1 MARGDTLS
9 HMEMNRGRWAYIQ
22 EYSREVFGRQDAHL
36 AGLMDEAVEVGL
48 PNIAVSADVGRLLM
62 ILTSMTRGQL
72 AIELGTLGGYSGI
85 WIARGLKPGGRL
97 VTIEREQAHADFAKV
112 QFERAGVDDRIE
124 MRGGAALD
132 VLPKLA
138 QELDPN
144 SVDVVFIDAVKSEY
158 PDYWRMVRPL
168 IAAGGLVLADNVLG
182 SGSWSIDD
190 EAEPQRAAVD
200 RFNRL
205 VADDPDFEA
214 VVVPLRNGVLVG
226 RRIN

>member
-1 MARGDTLS
+1 
-9 HMEMNRGRWAYIQ
+9 
-22 EYSREVFGRQDAHL
+22 
-36 AGLMDEAVEVGL
+36 MDEAVEIGL

-97 VTIEREQAHADFAKV
+97 VTIEPEQAHADFAKV

-124 MRGGAALD
+124 MRCGPALD

-144 SVDVVFIDAVKSEY
+144 SVDVVFIDAVKTEY
-158 PDYWRMVRPL
+158 PDYWEMVRPM
-168 IAAGGLVLADNVLG
+168 IATGGLVLADNVLG
-182 SGSWSIDD
+182 SGSWSIED
-190 EAEPQRAAVD
+190 EAQPQRAAVD

>member
-1 MARGDTLS
+1 MACGGTLRR
-9 HMEMNRGRWAYIQ
+9 MDVNRERWAYIQ

-36 AGLMDEAVEVGL
+36 AGLMDEAVEIGL

-97 VTIEREQAHADFAKV
+97 ITIEPEPAHADFAKV

-124 MRGGAALD
+124 MRCGAALD

-144 SVDVVFIDAVKSEY
+144 SVDVVFIDAVKTEY
-158 PDYWRMVRPL
+158 PDYWEMVRPM

-190 EAEPQRAAVD
+190 EAQPQRAAVD

-214 VVVPLRNGVLVG
+214 AVVPLRNGVLVG

>member
-1 MARGDTLS
+1 MACGGTLP
-9 HMEMNRGRWAYIQ
+9 HMDMNRERWAYIQ

-36 AGLMDEAVEVGL
+36 AGLMDEAVEIGL
-48 PNIAVSADVGRLLM
+48 PDIAVSADVGRLLM

-97 VTIEREQAHADFAKV
+97 ITIEPEPAHAAFAKA

-124 MRGGAALD
+124 MRRGAALD

-144 SVDVVFIDAVKSEY
+144 SVDVVFIDAVKTEY
-158 PDYWRMVRPL
+158 PDYWEMVRPM

-190 EAEPQRAAVD
+190 EAQPQRAAVD

-205 VADDPDFEA
+205 VADHPDFEA
-214 VVVPLRNGVLVG
+214 VVVPLRNGVVVG

>member
-1 MARGDTLS
+1 MD
-9 HMEMNRGRWAYIQ
+9 MNRQRWAYIQ

-36 AGLMDEAVEVGL
+36 AGLMDEAVEIGL

-97 VTIEREQAHADFAKV
+97 VTIECEQAHADFARV

-124 MRGGAALD
+124 MRCGAALD

-144 SVDVVFIDAVKSEY
+144 SVDVVFIDAVKTEY
-158 PDYWRMVRPL
+158 PDYWEMVRPM

-190 EAEPQRAAVD
+190 EADPQRLAVD

>member
-1 MARGDTLS
+1 MARGGTLP
-9 HMEMNRGRWAYIQ
+9 HMDMNRERWAYIQ

-36 AGLMDEAVEVGL
+36 AGLMDEAVEAGL

-62 ILTSMTRGQL
+62 ILTSMTRGEL

-97 VTIEREQAHADFAKV
+97 ITIEPEAAHADFATV
-112 QFERAGVDDRIE
+112 QFERAGVDDRLEI
-124 MRGGAALD
+124 RRGAALD
-132 VLPKLA
+132 VLPKIA
-138 QELDPN
+138 RELDPN

-168 IAAGGLVLADNVLG
+168 IARGGLVLADNVLG

-190 EAEPQRAAVD
+190 EAQPQRTAVD

>member
-1 MARGDTLS
+1 MD
-9 HMEMNRGRWAYIQ
+9 MNRERWAYIQ

-36 AGLMDEAVEVGL
+36 AGLMEEAVEIGL

-97 VTIEREQAHADFAKV
+97 ITIEREPAHADFAKV

-124 MRGGAALD
+124 LRCGAALD

-144 SVDVVFIDAVKSEY
+144 SVDLVFIDAVKVEY
-158 PDYWRMVRPL
+158 TQYWRMVRPL
-168 IAAGGLVLADNVLG
+168 IAPGGLVLADNVLG
-182 SGSWSIDD
+182 GGTWTIDNED
-190 EAEPQRAAVD
+190 DPHRHAVD
-200 RFNRL
+200 TFSRL
-205 VADDPDFEA
+205 VSEDPQFEA
-214 VVVPLRNGVLVG
+214 VVVPLRQGVLVG

>member
-1 MARGDTLS
+1 MD
-9 HMEMNRGRWAYIQ
+9 MNRERWAYIQ
-22 EYSREVFGRQDAHL
+22 EYSREVFGGQDNHL

-97 VTIEREQAHADFAKV
+97 ITIEPEPAHADFAKV

-124 MRGGAALD
+124 MRCGAALD

-158 PDYWRMVRPL
+158 PDYWRMVCPM
-168 IAAGGLVLADNVLG
+168 IATGGLVLADNVLG

-190 EAEPQRAAVD
+190 EAQPQRAAVD

>member
-1 MARGDTLS
+1 MD
-9 HMEMNRGRWAYIQ
+9 MNRERWAYIQ
-22 EYSREVFGRQDAHL
+22 EYSREVFGRQDDHVA
-36 AGLMDEAVEVGL
+36 ALMDEAVEIGL
-48 PNIAVSADVGRLLM
+48 PNIAVSADVGRMLM
-62 ILTSMTRGQL
+62 IITSMTHGQL

-97 VTIEREQAHADFAKV
+97 ITIEPEPAHADFAKV

-124 MRGGAALD
+124 MRCGAALD

-144 SVDVVFIDAVKSEY
+144 SVDVVFIDAVKTEY
-158 PDYWRMVRPL
+158 PDYWRMVRPM

-190 EAEPQRAAVD
+190 EGQPQRAAVD

>member
-9 HMEMNRGRWAYIQ
+9 HMDMNRGRWAYIQ

-48 PNIAVSADVGRLLM
+48 PDIAVSADVGRLLM

-85 WIARGLKPGGRL
+85 WIARGLQPEGRL
-97 VTIEREQAHADFAKV
+97 ITIESEPAHADFAKV

-190 EAEPQRAAVD
+190 EVQPQRTAVD

-214 VVVPLRNGVLVG
+214 AVVPLRNGVLVG
-226 RRIN
+226 RRIS

>member
-1 MARGDTLS
+1 MD
-9 HMEMNRGRWAYIQ
+9 MNRERWAYIQ

-36 AGLMDEAVEVGL
+36 AGVMDEAVEAGL

-97 VTIEREQAHADFAKV
+97 ITIEPEPAHADFAKV

-124 MRGGAALD
+124 MRCGAALD

-138 QELDPN
+138 QELDPK
-144 SVDVVFIDAVKSEY
+144 SVDVVFIDAVKTEY

-182 SGSWSIDD
+182 AGSWSIDD
-190 EAEPQRAAVD
+190 EDEPARAAVD

>member
-1 MARGDTLS
+1 MD
-9 HMEMNRGRWAYIQ
+9 MNRELWAYIQ

-36 AGLMDEAVEVGL
+36 AGLMDEAVEAGL
-48 PNIAVSADVGRLLM
+48 PNIAVSADVGRMLM

-97 VTIEREQAHADFAKV
+97 ITIEPEAAHADFAQA
-112 QFERAGVDDRIE
+112 QFQRAGVDDRVAI
-124 MRGGAALD
+124 RRGAALE

-138 QELDPN
+138 QELDPK
-144 SVDVVFIDAVKSEY
+144 SVDLVFIDAVKVEY
-158 PDYWRMVRPL
+158 TQYWRMVRPM

>member
-1 MARGDTLS
+1 MAWGGTLR
-9 HMEMNRGRWAYIQ
+9 HMDMNRERWAYIQ

-36 AGLMDEAVEVGL
+36 AGLMDEAVEIGL

-97 VTIEREQAHADFAKV
+97 ITIEPEPAHADFAKV

-124 MRGGAALD
+124 MRCGAALD

-144 SVDVVFIDAVKSEY
+144 SVDVVFIDAVKTEY
-158 PDYWRMVRPL
+158 PDYWEMVRPM
-168 IAAGGLVLADNVLG
+168 IATGGLVLADNVLG
-182 SGSWSIDD
+182 SGSYSIDD
-190 EAEPQRAAVD
+190 EADPQRLAVD

>member
-1 MARGDTLS
+1 MD
-9 HMEMNRGRWAYIQ
+9 MNRERWAYIQ

-72 AIELGTLGGYSGI
+72 AIEPE
-85 WIARGLKPGGRL
+85 A
-97 VTIEREQAHADFAKV
+97 AHADFAKV
-112 QFERAGVDDRIE
+112 QFERAGVTDRVAI
-124 MRGGAALD
+124 RRGAALE

-138 QELDPN
+138 EELGPD
-144 SVDVVFIDAVKSEY
+144 SVDVVFIDAVKVEY
-158 PDYWRMVRPL
+158 TQYWRIVRPL
-168 IAAGGLVLADNVLG
+168 IAPGGLVMADNVLG
-182 SGSWSIDD
+182 GGSWTIDNED
-190 EAEPQRAAVD
+190 DPQRQAVD
-200 RFNRL
+200 TFSRL
-205 VADDPDFEA
+205 VCEDPQFEA

>member
-1 MARGDTLS
+1 MD
-9 HMEMNRGRWAYIQ
+9 MNRQRWAYIQ

-36 AGLMDEAVEVGL
+36 AGLMDEAVEIGL

-97 VTIEREQAHADFAKV
+97 VTIEREQAPADFAKV

-124 MRGGAALD
+124 MRCGAALD

-144 SVDVVFIDAVKSEY
+144 SVDVVFIDAVKTEY
-158 PDYWRMVRPL
+158 PDYWEMVRPM

-182 SGSWSIDD
+182 SGSYSIDD
-190 EAEPQRAAVD
+190 EADPQRLAVD